1 QCKMYLGHVK
11 VLLGMFL
18 SLKTLYRKRT
28 VIWPFYFYTIIRTL
42 SGLTSDTWN
51 LKYKQLKNINIDIP
65 VLEEQEKIGDFFKK
79 MDILISKQ
87 KMKIEILEKEKQSF
101 LQKMFL

>member
-42 SGLTSDTWN
+42 STYNIIIVIIFFDVIESKKEIEWN
-51 LKYKQLKNINIDIP
+51 
-65 VLEEQEKIGDFFKK
+65 
-79 MDILISKQ
+79 
-87 KMKIEILEKEKQSF
+87 
-101 LQKMFL
+101 

>member
-1 QCKMYLGHVK
+1 MIHKFKINSQ
-11 VLLGMFL
+11 
-18 SLKTLYRKRT
+18 
-28 VIWPFYFYTIIRTL
+28 
-42 SGLTSDTWN
+42 GLTSDTWN

-87 KMKIEILEKEKQSF
+87 KMKIEILEKRNNPFTKNVLITLINTQIA
-101 LQKMFL
+101 